1 MANFNFNKTILGGK
15 LTADAE
21 LKTTNSGTSV
31 TQFTIAVN
39 RRGKEGEQSADFIT
53 CVAWKGTAEF
63 ITRYF
68 RKGSSICV
76 VGRIQT
82 RSWKDQDG
90 NNRYATEVVVDEA
103 MFVDSKGEVQPTF
116 GQASVPQSVPQAS
129 PAYNPNSLE
138 EFADDEELPF

>member
-1 MANFNFNKTILGGK
+1 MANLNLNKVILGGK

-21 LKTTNSGTSV
+21 LKSTNSGTSV

-39 RRGKEGEQSADFIT
+39 RRGKDGEQSADFIT

-103 MFVDSKGEVQPTF
+103 MFVDSKGESTF
-116 GQASVPQSVPQAS
+116 GQATPSMPQSVPQAS
-129 PAYNPNSLE
+129 PAYNSSNLE
-138 EFADDEELPF
+138 ELADDEELPF

>member
-21 LKTTNSGTSV
+21 LKTTQSGTSV

-39 RRGKEGEQSADFIT
+39 RRGKDGEQSADFIT
-53 CVAWKGTAEF
+53 CVAWRGTAEF

-82 RSWKDQDG
+82 RSWKDQNG

-103 MFVDSKGEVQPTF
+103 MFVDSKGDATI
-116 GQASVPQSVPQAS
+116 GQATQSMPQSVPQAV
-129 PAYNPNSLE
+129 PAYNSSSLE
-138 EFADDEELPF
+138 ELDDDEELPF